1 MTFSELDN
9 YLKALCKKAAEEGRP
24 FEDLF
29 SAFQSE
35 IIRNLIDRVEKRAEK
50 VYFYSDLEEGAIT
63 LNWLFRIDGEYYTEG
78 GIEKAVK
85 EGRMS
90 SSLTKQ
96 QKHDITLTIVSYDTA
111 VRWLCKYYGK
121 SIPTVIKLIYNA
133 KTRQVEAKYGYERL
147 KSLSED
153 EYDERYIM
161 WFDEIRAKN
170 L

>member
-1 MTFSELDN
+1 MTFSELHD

-96 QKHDITLTIVSYDTA
+96 QKHDIRLTIVCYDEA

-133 KTRQVEAKYGYERL
+133 DTHQVEAKYGYERL
-147 KSLSED
+147 KSSSI
-153 EYDERYIM
+153 YDDDIRCRT

>member
-1 MTFSELDN
+1 MTISELDN
-9 YLKALCKKAAEEGRP
+9 YLKTLCKKAVEEGRP

-35 IIRNLIDRVEKRAEK
+35 MIQQSIALAENRAEK
-50 VYFYSDLEEGAIT
+50 VYFYSDLEEGTIT
-63 LNWLFRIDGEYYTEG
+63 LNWLFRIDGQYYTEG

-85 EGRMS
+85 EGRLS

-96 QKHDITLTIVSYDTA
+96 QKRDIRLTIVSYDTA

-121 SIPTVIKLIYNA
+121 AIPTVIKLVYNA
-133 KTRQVEAKYGYERL
+133 KTHQVEAKYGYEKL
-147 KSLSED
+147 KPLD
-153 EYDERYIM
+153 EQADTTRYRI
-161 WFDEIRAKN
+161 WFDEIRTKK

>member
-1 MTFSELDN
+1 MTFSELDD
-9 YLKALCKKAAEEGRP
+9 YLKELCKKSAEEKRP

-35 IIRNLIDRVEKRAEK
+35 IIRNLIDLVEKRAEK
-50 VYFYSDLEEGAIT
+50 IYFYSDLEEGAIT

-78 GIEKAVK
+78 GVNKAVK
-85 EGRMS
+85 AGRMS

-96 QKHDITLTIVSYDTA
+96 QKHDINLTIVSYDTA

-121 SIPTVIKLIYNA
+121 PIPTVIKLIYNA
-133 KTRQVEAKYGYERL
+133 KTHQVKAKYGYEKL
-147 KSLSED
+147 KPLD
-153 EYDERYIM
+153 EYDDITRDDI
-161 WFDEIRAKN
+161 WFDEIRANN